1 MTRSNM
7 ASTSSSL
14 LPLSACIGTSARQYF
29 LEAHPVSCHFS
40 TDANVNIGSAASDL
54 RQVTLCMKV
63 AGLLERYLSELVIHE
78 QGDVFWRSGGEI
90 DEVLKG
96 CIEHVLK
103 ALVIVECCD
112 NDPAAHKRR

>member
-14 LPLSACIGTSARQYF
+14 LPLSAYIGTSAHQYF

-40 TDANVNIGSAASDL
+40 TDATVNIGSAASDL
-54 RQVTLCMKV
+54 RQVIFSMKV
-63 AGLLERYLSELVIHE
+63 GGLLERYLSKLVVHE
-78 QGDVFWRSGGEI
+78 QGDVLWRSGGEV

-96 CIEHVLK
+96 CVEHILE